1 MKRGDKS
8 PFFWRLFFRGTFV
21 VKKVEREMEGTN
33 CGHVAYLLT
42 HWAKLASQRC
52 APLMLTLFVSKC
64 QKLSLWKSSLWQE
77 FVKSS
82 VFSVQNAVHVSTKV
96 HSTQKKCQNT
106 RVRVQTNH
114 YSPSPFMPTLFLL
127 AATRKQYVGGVSV
140 PIAKAVCLKWP

>member
-52 APLMLTLFVSKC
+52 TPLMLTLFVSKC
-64 QKLSLWKSSLWQE
+64 RNWVFENLHCG
-77 FVKSS
+77 SS

>member
-21 VKKVEREMEGTN
+21 VKKVEVEGTHR
-33 CGHVAYLLT
+33 GHVAYLLT
-42 HWAKLASQRC
+42 HWAKLAPQRC
-52 APLMLTLFVSKC
+52 TPLMLTLFVSKC
-64 QKLSLWKSSLWQE
+64 RNWVFENLHWRRQE

-82 VFSVQNAVHVSTKV
+82 VFSVQNVVRVSTKV

-106 RVRVQTNH
+106 CVHVQTSH

-127 AATRKQYVGGVSV
+127 AAPRKQYVGGVSV